1 METKMKADHRHE
13 LKTNEL
19 AEWIANLPEWAKE
32 NRTTIIG
39 AIAIIIAAAGVYFW
53 RFYRKDAVS
62 VERQLRLTGISNQL
76 ALGKMQVLQAQSEGR
91 DLSFILLQPAE
102 NLKAFAQE
110 TKDDQMAAFA
120 LIKRAEALRSEL
132 HYRRAPASEQDL
144 VVQINQAKAS
154 YAEALARA
162 TSNPQLAAS
171 AKFGLGLCDEELSN
185 FDQARQIYQDIA
197 SNPDFE
203 GTVAKAS
210 AKYRL
215 DTMADYRT
223 KIVFKPAP
231 EPQPAD
237 VFRLPAEG
245 PRRVRTQLR
254 PAEANLPA
262 DTNLPIGIQPVPEGP
277 NTVPL
282 VPDKP
287 TEKP

>member
-1 METKMKADHRHE
+1 MKADHRHE

-39 AIAIIIAAAGVYFW
+39 VTAVIVAAAGIYFW
-53 RFYRKDAVS
+53 RFYRKDVVS

-76 ALGKMQVLQAQSEGR
+76 AIGKMQVLQAQSEGR

-110 TKDDQMAAFA
+110 TKDNQMAAFA

-132 HYRRAPASEQDL
+132 HYRRGPASEQDL

-154 YAEALARA
+154 YAEALERA
-162 TSNPQLAAS
+162 ASNPQLAAA
-171 AKFGLGLCDEELSN
+171 AKFGLGLCEEELGN
-185 FDQARQIYQDIA
+185 FDQARQTYQDIA
-197 SNPDFE
+197 SNPEFE
-203 GTVAKAS
+203 GTVTKAA

-215 DTMADYRT
+215 DTMADYQT
-223 KIVFKPAP
+223 KVVFKPAP
-231 EPQPAD
+231 EPQAAT
-237 VFRLPAEG
+237 VFKLPAEG
-245 PRRVRTQLR
+245 PREVRTRTR

-277 NTVPL
+277 NIVPL

-287 TEKP
+287 TVKP

>member
-1 METKMKADHRHE
+1 MKADHRHE

-19 AEWIANLPEWAKE
+19 AEWIANLPQWAKE
-32 NRTTIIG
+32 NQTTIIG
-39 AIAIIIAAAGVYFW
+39 VIAVIVAAGGIYFW
-53 RFYRKDAVS
+53 RFYRKDVMS

-132 HYRRAPASEQDL
+132 HYRRTPASDQDL
-144 VVQINQAKAS
+144 VVQISQTKAS

-162 TSNPQLAAS
+162 TSSPELAAS
-171 AKFGLGLCDEELSN
+171 AKFGLGLCEEELGN
-185 FDQARQIYQDIA
+185 FDQARQIYQDVA
-197 SNPDFE
+197 SSAEFQ
-203 GTVAKAS
+203 GTVAKAA

-215 DTMADYRT
+215 DTMADYQT
-223 KIVFKPAP
+223 KVVFKPAP
-231 EPQPAD
+231 QPQPAD

-245 PRRVRTQLR
+245 PRETRTQIR

-262 DTNLPIGIQPVPEGP
+262 EVNLPIGTQPAPQGP

-282 VPDKP
+282 VPAKP
-287 TEKP
+287 TR